1 MLISKRPIKLA
12 VAAVSLAA
20 IAAMSAPPAVA
31 ASTPHDTAI
40 SPQDRAILTE
50 QQMPGSPL
58 GLPSEAAGPV
68 QTNYWSA
75 VRYSASHQA
84 PLPAGANNFRCQ
96 PKAGQHPVV
105 LIPGT
110 ATNAYSSWSKMSE
123 ELTRRG
129 YCTYTFNLNGV
140 PHTSAVS
147 LTGDM
152 RVSAKGLQAFV
163 HMVLERTHTTKVD
176 LVGWFQGA
184 GPLPNQ
190 YLKFGDGAKKV
201 DHFVGL
207 VPSNHGT
214 TAYGLNLFL
223 NSTTSRLGVHFDND
237 MEKLNGLSA
246 PQQLQGSAFNKA
258 LYDTPVT
265 QPGVKYTVITST
277 HDHVVVPYTNAYLH
291 EPGVKN
297 VLLQD
302 VCPTDQTGHG
312 NITYDPNIPQLV
324 DNELDPA
331 HAHTVHCTPMPF
343 IG

>member
-110 ATNAYSSWSKMSE
+110 ATNA
-123 ELTRRG
+123 
-129 YCTYTFNLNGV
+129 
-140 PHTSAVS
+140 
-147 LTGDM
+147 
-152 RVSAKGLQAFV
+152 
-163 HMVLERTHTTKVD
+163 
-176 LVGWFQGA
+176 
-184 GPLPNQ
+184 
-190 YLKFGDGAKKV
+190 
-201 DHFVGL
+201 
-207 VPSNHGT
+207 
-214 TAYGLNLFL
+214 
-223 NSTTSRLGVHFDND
+223 
-237 MEKLNGLSA
+237 
-246 PQQLQGSAFNKA
+246 
-258 LYDTPVT
+258 
-265 QPGVKYTVITST
+265 
-277 HDHVVVPYTNAYLH
+277 
-291 EPGVKN
+291 
-297 VLLQD
+297 
-302 VCPTDQTGHG
+302 
-312 NITYDPNIPQLV
+312 
-324 DNELDPA
+324 
-331 HAHTVHCTPMPF
+331 
-343 IG
+343 